1 MSLDQRISEMIKE
14 AVKTKDIIRLETLRA
29 IKAAILLV
37 KTKSAEKKDLSDGE
51 EILLLQKLAKQRRE
65 SSEIYRSQKREDLA
79 NLEESQLK
87 IIQEFLPKQ
96 LDDFEL
102 EKILKDIVLNINAK
116 NIKDMGKVMSSA
128 NKIIAG
134 KADGKKIAE
143 IVKKNGRRIRLRR
156 RTMRFL

>member
-29 IKAAILLV
+29 IKSAILLV
-37 KTKSAEKKDLSDGE
+37 KTKSAEKKDLSDGDD
-51 EILLLQKLAKQRRE
+51 ILLLQKLAKQRRE

-143 IVKKNGRRIRLRR
+143 IVKKILS
-156 RTMRFL
+156 

>member
-14 AVKTKDIIRLETLRA
+14 AMKTKDIIRLETLRA
-29 IKAAILLV
+29 IKSAILLV
-37 KTKSAEKKDLSDGE
+37 KTKSAEKKDLSDGDD
-51 EILLLQKLAKQRRE
+51 ILLLQKLAKQRRE

-134 KADGKKIAE
+134 KADSKKIAE
-143 IVKKNGRRIRLRR
+143 IVKKILS
-156 RTMRFL
+156 

>member
-14 AVKTKDIIRLETLRA
+14 AMKTKDIIRLETLRA
-29 IKAAILLV
+29 IKSAILLV
-37 KTKSAEKKDLSDGE
+37 KTKSAEKKDLSDGD
-51 EILLLQKLAKQRRE
+51 EILLLQKSAKQRRE

-116 NIKDMGKVMSSA
+116 NIKDMGKVMGSA

-143 IVKKNGRRIRLRR
+143 IVKKILS
-156 RTMRFL
+156 

>member
-1 MSLDQRISEMIKE
+1 MSLDQRISKMIKE
-14 AVKTKDIIRLETLRA
+14 AMKTKDIIRLETLRA
-29 IKAAILLV
+29 IKSAILLV
-37 KTKSAEKKDLSDGE
+37 KTKSAEKKDLSDGD
-51 EILLLQKLAKQRRE
+51 EILLLQKLSKQRRE

-143 IVKKNGRRIRLRR
+143 IVKKILS
-156 RTMRFL
+156 

>member
-14 AVKTKDIIRLETLRA
+14 AMKTKDIIRLETLRA
-29 IKAAILLV
+29 IKSAILLV
-37 KTKSAEKKDLSDGE
+37 KTKSAEKKCLSDGD

-87 IIQEFLPKQ
+87 IIQEFLPEQ

-143 IVKKNGRRIRLRR
+143 IVKKILS
-156 RTMRFL
+156 

>member
-1 MSLDQRISEMIKE
+1 MF
-14 AVKTKDIIRLETLRA
+14 
-29 IKAAILLV
+29 
-37 KTKSAEKKDLSDGE
+37 LSFAC
-51 EILLLQKLAKQRRE
+51 QAP
-65 SSEIYRSQKREDLA
+65 A
-79 NLEESQLK
+79 
-87 IIQEFLPKQ
+87 KQ

-143 IVKKNGRRIRLRR
+143 IVKKILS
-156 RTMRFL
+156 

>member
-14 AVKTKDIIRLETLRA
+14 AMKTKDIIRLETLRA
-29 IKAAILLV
+29 IKSAILLV
-37 KTKSAEKKDLSDGE
+37 KTKSAEKKDLSDGD
-51 EILLLQKLAKQRRE
+51 EILLLQKLSKQRRE

-143 IVKKNGRRIRLRR
+143 IVKKILS
-156 RTMRFL
+156 

>member
-143 IVKKNGRRIRLRR
+143 IVKKILS
-156 RTMRFL
+156 